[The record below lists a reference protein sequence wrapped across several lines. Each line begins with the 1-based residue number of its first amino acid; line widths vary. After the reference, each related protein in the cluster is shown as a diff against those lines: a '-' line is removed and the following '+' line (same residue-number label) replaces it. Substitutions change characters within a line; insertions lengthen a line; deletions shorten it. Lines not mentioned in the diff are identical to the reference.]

1 MKSQIL
7 IIGGGASGL
16 AAAIS
21 AASSGSPVK
30 IIEQKDNVG
39 RKILV
44 TGNGRCNL
52 TNLNQDL
59 KNYRG
64 NDPNFAKRVLDSF
77 GLKQTF
83 DFFDSLGLFL
93 KDRDGYVYP
102 YSDQAASVADALRSK
117 CIQLGVEIQCH
128 TKAEEIRYTDGRF
141 LVTLRESNGST
152 YTIKSQKVI
161 LSTGGMAAPQNGSDG
176 SGIALARRLGHRII
190 NPGPALT
197 GLYCKEKFFKNLS
210 GVRTSARISL
220 YINDRIYAM
229 EEGELQLTN
238 YGISGIPVFQI
249 SRYVS
254 RALDDKMSAEVEID
268 FMPNHKSEDLNDF
281 IRHQLQ
287 INPQLTLSGMLC
299 GILNKKLVH
308 MIIKRLQFNPDS
320 LLAELTTKRIQA
332 LLDQIKCFRTVIA
345 HPNTYEFAQVS
356 AGGVDTR
363 EISSDTLES
372 KLFPGLYITG
382 ELIDIDGACGGYNLQ
397 WAWSSGC
404 IAGKAAA
411 KERISNVK
419 D

>member
-21 AASSGSPVK
+21 AASSGCPVK
-30 IIEQKDNVG
+30 IIEQKDHVG

-52 TNLNQDL
+52 TNLNQDP

-64 NDPNFAKRVLDSF
+64 NDPDFAKRVLESF

-83 DFFDSLGLFL
+83 NFFDSLGLFL

-102 YSDQAASVADALRSK
+102 YSDQASSVADALRSK
-117 CIQLGVEIQCH
+117 CVQLGVEMQCH
-128 TKAEEIRYTDGRF
+128 AKVEDIHYYNGKFHLTIRD
-141 LVTLRESNGST
+141 SNGSLN
-152 YTIKSQKVI
+152 TIESKKVI

-176 SGIALARRLGHRII
+176 SGLKLARQLGHRII
-190 NPGPALT
+190 NPVPALT
-197 GLYCKEKFFKNLS
+197 GLYCKEKIFKNLS

-220 YINDRIYAM
+220 YINDRIFAK

-254 RALDDKMSAEVEID
+254 RALDDKMNVVVEID
-268 FMPNHKSEDLNDF
+268 FMPEHKSEDLYVF
-281 IRHQLQ
+281 VTHQLQ
-287 INPQLTLSGMLC
+287 INPHLTLSGMLC
-299 GILNKKLVH
+299 GILNKKLVQ
-308 MIIKRLQFNPDS
+308 MIIKQLQLDPDS
-320 LLAELTTKRIQA
+320 RLAELTTKKVHA
-332 LLDQIKCFRTVIA
+332 LLNQIKCFRTVIA
-345 HPNTYEFAQVS
+345 HPNTFEFAQVC
-356 AGGVDTR
+356 AGGIDTK
-363 EISSDTLES
+363 EISSETLES

-411 KERISNVK
+411 QERIS
-419 D
+419 DA